1 MNYDTERKIALRV
14 AEEAAK
20 EIRRFYFGDFT
31 VANKADGTP
40 VTNAD
45 IAANRIIVDGLR
57 KAFPEDGIISEEL
70 DDIAGGRTWYIDPI
84 DGTKQF
90 ISHSD
95 QFATHIGLAEAGK
108 PVFGLVYKPLTR
120 EAYASQNDGA
130 CRLYTLGGGE
140 RQTNLNLREPN
151 DNLVI
156 VTNTSFLRSG
166 YGAKII
172 ENLGRTFKEG
182 CQIITSGS
190 QGLRMMKVAE
200 GVADASIINMPNGC
214 STWDLCAPQAIVE
227 AAGGYVAYL
236 DGSAI
241 TYSGQRGLSGDFI
254 VARSEELG
262 LNLCSVIKSVLAER
276 KS

>member
-1 MNYDTERKIALRV
+1 MDYNTEKQIVLQV

-20 EIRRFYFGDFT
+20 EIRRYYFGDFMVT
-31 VANKADGTP
+31 DKADGTP

-45 IAANRIIVDGLR
+45 IAANRIIVDGLQ

-95 QFATHIGLAEAGK
+95 QFAIHIGLAEEEK
-108 PVFGLVYKPLTR
+108 PVFGLVYKPLTH
-120 EAYASQNDGA
+120 EAYASQEDGA
-130 CRLYTLGGGE
+130 GRLYTINGGE
-140 RQTNLNLREPN
+140 GQSKLHLRKA
-151 DNLVI
+151 DDDLI
-156 VTNTSFLRSG
+156 LITNTQFLRSG
-166 YGAKII
+166 YGLKII
-172 ENLGRTFKEG
+172 EELGRTFKNG
-182 CQIITSGS
+182 CRIMTSGS

-200 GVADASIINMPNGC
+200 GFADASIINMPNGC

-227 AAGGYVAYL
+227 AVGGYVAYL
-236 DGSAI
+236 DGSPI

-254 VARSEELG
+254 VARSRELG
-262 LNLCSVIKSVLAER
+262 DDLCRVIKSVLAER
-276 KS
+276 K